1 VTHTI
6 TLVTDVYV
14 SKQEA
19 LHELS
24 GVLGDPVNDSDPSN
38 EVLDLDGGVVLSIEV
53 PKFGED
59 LPLTVDLTCD
69 DPDVLTTVTDHV
81 MAAMSGDLS
90 WSASVVG
97 GQ

>member
-19 LHELS
+19 LHQLS
-24 GVLGDPVNDSDPSN
+24 GVLGVPVNDSDPSN
-38 EVLDLDGGVVLSIEV
+38 AVLDLDGGVVLSIEV

-59 LPLTVDLTCD
+59 LPLTLDLTGRREGDVNKAAD
-69 DPDVLTTVTDHV
+69 DLI
-81 MAAMSGDLS
+81 ARLGRELS
-90 WSASVVG
+90 WSVGVVPDS
-97 GQ
+97 

>member
-1 VTHTI
+1 MTHTI
-6 TLVTDVYV
+6 TIVTDVYV

-69 DPDVLTTVTDHV
+69 DPVALATVTDHV
-81 MAAMSGDLS
+81 MARISGDLL
-90 WSASVVG
+90 WSVSVVG